1 MSARFTN
8 CFGQGTL
15 GNGLGL
21 RPEGSNLAARSPK
34 RAGCSYQEKYPLPS
48 TTDRLIVMRI
58 RASLGGRTL
67 RLRSGQAAS
76 VTTQSVH
83 TNAFCWGNER
93 QRQWSILSRRNR
105 GLRHPAYFYF
115 VSFALRAPRN

>member
-1 MSARFTN
+1 MSAHFTN

-34 RAGCSYQEKYPLPS
+34 RAGCFYQEKYPLPFA
-48 TTDRLIVMRI
+48 TDRLIVLRI
-58 RASLGGRTL
+58 RASLGG
-67 RLRSGQAAS
+67 APEAS
-76 VTTQSVH
+76 APTQSVH
-83 TNAFCWGNER
+83 TSAFCWGNER

-105 GLRHPAYFYF
+105 SLRHPACF
-115 VSFALRAPRN
+115 